1 MNDTIPRS
9 SSASVAAAEGAA
21 QALVDAYRAGDSAAR
36 RRFAAHHPRFAR
48 GAGEPTAADARLAV
62 AREAGYANWPKLAV
76 DLGAAAVAP
85 EKRADAFLEC
95 AWEWGDWERSQAL
108 LRLQPAM
115 AEANLYTACVLGDAD
130 QVAAYLQR
138 APELAR
144 RSGGPRNWPPLLYV
158 CWSAYLGRDEAR
170 SEGLVRCAALLLEH
184 GADPNSAWRNPEGD
198 VEESALYGACG
209 IANHAPM
216 TRLLLDAGADPN
228 DGESFYHACEHFDT
242 TCLELLHR
250 SAQPLADLS
259 YMFKHVID
267 YRYTD
272 GVRWFL
278 DRGADPNHRHPAS
291 GETALHWAVKRGFGC
306 VVIGLL
312 LDHGADPNAR
322 TDRGITCYPEVR
334 AWTAHDL
341 ARRLGQS
348 EVAALLERRGAMP
361 AAQTELDRLVV
372 ACAHGDR
379 DTAHTILSRAPGLIA
394 GLDATDGDSDGPRC
408 ADEQPARREAHGRR
422 RLRRQRRRLD
432 GRHPAALG
440 RLPRQPRHGGNPPPT
455 RRRRGRHR
463 PPPCPAPPCAPPFTS
478 SGSPQ
483 ATTRQVI
490 RLLIQAG
497 AAVPEALYPT
507 GNPAIDT
514 LIV

>member
-1 MNDTIPRS
+1 MNDPVPRS
-9 SSASVAAAEGAA
+9 SSASVAAAERAA
-21 QALVDAYRAGDSAAR
+21 QSLVDAYRAGDAAAR
-36 RRFAAHHPRFAR
+36 RRFAGRHPRFAR
-48 GAGEPTAADARLAV
+48 GAGEPTAGDARLVV
-62 AREAGYANWPKLAV
+62 AGEAGYANWPKLAV

-85 EKRADAFLEC
+85 EQRVDAFLAC
-95 AWEWGDWERSQAL
+95 SWAWGDWERSQAL
-108 LRLQPAM
+108 LRLAPGM
-115 AEANLYTACVLGDAD
+115 GEANLYTACVLGDAD

-138 APELAR
+138 EPELAR

-250 SAQPLADLS
+250 GAQPLADLS

-278 DRGADPNHRHPAS
+278 DHGADPNHRHPAS

-306 VVIGLL
+306 AVIGLL

-322 TDRGITCYPEVR
+322 TDRGLTCYPEVR

-341 ARRLGQS
+341 ALRLGQGD
-348 EVAALLERRGAMP
+348 VAALLERRGAIP
-361 AAQTELDRLVV
+361 AEQTELDRLVV
-372 ACAHGDR
+372 ACARGDR
-379 DTAHTILSRAPGLIA
+379 DTAHAILSRDAGLIA
-394 GLDATDGDSDGPRC
+394 GLDA
-408 ADEQPARREAHGRR
+408 AD
-422 RLRRQRRRLD
+422 
-432 GRHPAALG
+432 AALMAHVAQMNN
-440 RLPRQPRHGGNPPPT
+440 LPGVQLMVAAGFDVNAAGWMDATPLHWAACRGNPAMLET
-455 RRRRGRHR
+455 LLQHGAAVAASA
-463 PPPCPAPPCAPPFTS
+463 PAM
-478 SGSPQ
+478 SGTPLCTAVHQQWESAGDYPE
-483 ATTRQVI
+483 VI

-507 GNPAIDT
+507 GSPAIDA